1 MSAFIQATKKTETTG
16 DEADAAFMSCGLDR
30 SCPKSVTTAQDGSVR
45 LDQYQSSI
53 TGNRNKRQRRQ
64 RESCPSFCN
73 AKFTQPA
80 VSTSTGRNLSIVPDH
95 DFEWY
100 DLDAIREA
108 EGSSSS
114 SSSSSSNN
122 NNRPAIVVVRLDFN
136 AGLIFTTE
144 RQVLGKGAE
153 VNFLNSSIN
162 MKMNMN
168 SSSKINASNEKAKD
182 KTKQKKNG
190 KEFEN
195 LFFWVATEPPPC
207 VEETPFEKE
216 EREFRERMVELEH
229 EINTESSLSFA
240 LPGLSPL
247 NHNHDET
254 SKNESDSDDDSN
266 GSDDFFASWR
276 PGDPVIQL

>member
-1 MSAFIQATKKTETTG
+1 MAAFTQATKKTETTG

-30 SCPKSVTTAQDGSVR
+30 SCPKSVTTPQDGSVR

-64 RESCPSFCN
+64 RQSCPGIRI

-80 VSTSTGRNLSIVPDH
+80 VSTSTERSLSIVPDH

-108 EGSSSS
+108 DGSSDCSDNNS
-114 SSSSSSNN
+114 N
-122 NNRPAIVVVRLDFN
+122 NNRPAIVVVLHDFN

-162 MKMNMN
+162 LNID
-168 SSSKINASNEKAKD
+168 SKINASNNDKDKD

-195 LFFWVATEPPPC
+195 LFFWVAETPPC

-216 EREFRERMVELEH
+216 ERQFLERMKELEH
-229 EINTESSLSFA
+229 EINMESSSSTA

-247 NHNHDET
+247 NHNHDES

-266 GSDDFFASWR
+266 SNSNSSADFFACWR
-276 PGDPVIQL
+276 SGDPVIRL